1 MAVAHA
7 DTVLHWRENLMSE
20 EMPPEWMW
28 PFPDELNKWFEQV
41 EFDREAR
48 AKGEDPGE
56 RLERNELAKHWR

>member
-1 MAVAHA
+1 MAVSHA
-7 DTVLHWRENLMSE
+7 DTILHWRENLLAD

-41 EFDREAR
+41 ELDREAR

-56 RLERNELAKHWR
+56 HLERNELAKHWR